1 MLRDSK
7 KYLDNF
13 CGVCGSF
20 TPNSQFSELFETFM
34 DQTHVRWLSLN
45 FIRALTLHAG
55 LMIPS
60 LHSRDLVGFIEDE
73 VDEHEIAIEI
83 NLELFTDSD

>member
-1 MLRDSK
+1 MYVD
-7 KYLDNF
+7 
-13 CGVCGSF
+13 
-20 TPNSQFSELFETFM
+20 
-34 DQTHVRWLSLN
+34 SLN

-60 LHSRDLVGFIEDE
+60 LNSRDLVGFIEDE
-73 VDEHEIAIEI
+73 VDEREIAIEI

>member
-1 MLRDSK
+1 
-7 KYLDNF
+7 
-13 CGVCGSF
+13 
-20 TPNSQFSELFETFM
+20 
-34 DQTHVRWLSLN
+34 
-45 FIRALTLHAG
+45 
-55 LMIPS
+55 MIPS